1 MGRVTDVFK
10 KQPVRWRRGRDRMI
24 ARRGEQL
31 GKRFQSAATCRDV
44 NHGPHEE
51 PNHVVE
57 EPIRLDSEVQPTA
70 VAIP

>member
-51 PNHVVE
+51 PNHVSAWGAV
-57 EPIRLDSEVQPTA
+57 PRTA
-70 VAIP
+70 KPKN